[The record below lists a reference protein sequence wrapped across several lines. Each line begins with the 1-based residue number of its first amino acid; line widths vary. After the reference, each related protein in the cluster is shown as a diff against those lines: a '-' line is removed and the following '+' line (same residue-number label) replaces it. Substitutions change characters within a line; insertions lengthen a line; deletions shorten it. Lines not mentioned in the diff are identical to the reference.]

1 MDFKFMLSVYKTF
14 VKYAEMLT
22 FAYTKNGGCS
32 SAG

>member
-1 MDFKFMLSVYKTF
+1 MLSGYKIF

-22 FAYTKNGGCS
+22 FAFIKNGGCS